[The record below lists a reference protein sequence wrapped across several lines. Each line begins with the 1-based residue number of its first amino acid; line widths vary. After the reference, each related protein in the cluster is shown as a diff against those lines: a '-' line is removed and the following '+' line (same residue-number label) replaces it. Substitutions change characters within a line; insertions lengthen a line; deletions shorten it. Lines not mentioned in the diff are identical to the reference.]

1 MEKMV
6 RSYDDKRCWRYTGN
20 GMSYLSLY
28 VFSNIGYLS
37 ISDIDIEPGV
47 KEARFI
53 CPDGETAVVFFLEK
67 CMK

>member
-28 VFSNIGYLS
+28 VFSGSGYLS
-37 ISDIDIEPGV
+37 QKSLDLIGILQHSVLQEQVNP
-47 KEARFI
+47 
-53 CPDGETAVVFFLEK
+53 VVSL
-67 CMK
+67 